1 MNAYVKYFD
10 KNNKC
15 INLLNKDEEILKE
28 YNEIWNKIGRLLK
41 RGTDSK
47 PVYNDKF
54 IKTKI
59 EIYNDQV
66 YTNFQN
72 NTIPKYFYMLIC
84 SIIIFVVKLF
94 AVVNI
99 LKKSFT
105 LV

>member
-28 YNEIWNKIGRLLK
+28 YHEIWNKIGRLLK
-41 RGTDSK
+41 RGIDGK

-72 NTIPKYFYMLIC
+72 NTIPKYNEYFTCL
-84 SIIIFVVKLF
+84 FVVSLY
-94 AVVNI
+94 
-99 LKKSFT
+99 L
-105 LV
+105 